1 VGRTGKPGKKEI
13 DMTIAVT
20 GATGQ
25 FGRIVIEE
33 LKKKGADVIALARS
47 PEKAADLGVE
57 VRAGD
62 YEKPRDWAAA
72 LKGVET
78 LLLVSGSEIGKRA
91 AQHRTVIEAAKAAG
105 VKRIVYTSLLNAD
118 TSTIGLAPEHIE
130 TEALI
135 RASGIPFTILR
146 NGWYFENHSGS
157 IAASVQHGAFIG
169 SAGEGRF
176 SSASRRD
183 FAEAAVAAVLSD
195 AHSGQTI
202 ELAGDEGF
210 TLRELAAEIS
220 RQSGKTVPYVDMP
233 EGDYAAA
240 LTQAGLPAP
249 MAGAYASFDTA
260 AAGGA
265 LHSDSR
271 ELSGLIGRP
280 TTTLQQAV
288 EAALS

>member
-1 VGRTGKPGKKEI
+1 
-13 DMTIAVT
+13 MTIAVT

-25 FGRIVIEE
+25 FGRIVIGE
-33 LKKKGADVIALARS
+33 LKTKGADVIALARS

-57 VRAGD
+57 TRAGD
-62 YEKPRDWAAA
+62 YENPGDWAAA
-72 LKGVET
+72 LEGVET
-78 LLLVSGSEIGKRA
+78 LLLVSGSDIGKRA
-91 AQHRTVIEAAKAAG
+91 AQHKTVIAAAKAAG
-105 VKRIVYTSLLNAD
+105 VKRIVYTSLLKAD
-118 TSTIGLAPEHIE
+118 TSTIGLAPEHVE
-130 TEALI
+130 TEALL

-195 AHSGQTI
+195 VYVGQTI

-210 TLRELAAEIS
+210 TLGELAAEIS
-220 RQSGKTVPYVDMP
+220 RQAGKTVPYVDMA
-233 EGDYAAA
+233 EADYAAA

-249 MAGAYASFDTA
+249 MAGAFASFDTA

-265 LHSDSR
+265 LQSDDASLQR
-271 ELSGLIGRP
+271 LIGHK
-280 TTTLQQAV
+280 TTTLEQAV
-288 EAALS
+288 KAALG